1 MAALTEMEIKNLKPS
16 DKVYTVQDSNGLYLE
31 IPVKG
36 NKRWRIRYWFDGT
49 EYRLSLGI
57 YPTVSL
63 KQARGKCAEIR
74 SMLANNQNPS
84 LMRKKEKIE
93 REEELRLLK
102 EKKKIE
108 KKVEKEERATFDFVM
123 SQWYETQFEASESVK
138 KDTLYRMERDIS
150 PFIGKMP
157 ISKIRATDVREVI
170 DRVRNRGALEQA
182 RRHLQKFNSIFQ
194 YARIM
199 EYIEYNPCPD
209 LKGYLPPA
217 KKKNKKGFRCIV
229 ERDEIPEVMQMI
241 EKFKG
246 TYVVQCALKLTPFL
260 FLRPGE
266 LRKLEWSEYKK
277 DSKLLRISGEKIK
290 NLEKGQVFL
299 VPLSDY
305 VMSIFDDIYMYTGS
319 GKYIFPN
326 ANDKHRPMSEGA
338 ILQALNRLGV
348 DSTAHGFRKT
358 ASTILNE
365 MKLYADAIELQLMHI
380 EKDEIR
386 GTYNHAQYLP
396 ERIVIMSIWSEYLL
410 ARKNNLDFSL
420 KKAERKYRRMLPA
433 SIREGYF

>member
-84 LMRKKEKIE
+84 LLRKKEKIE
-93 REEELRLLK
+93 RAEELRLIK
-102 EKKKIE
+102 EKREIE
-108 KKVEKEERATFDFVM
+108 KKVEKEEQATFDFVM

-150 PFIGKMP
+150 PVIGKMP
-157 ISKIRATDVREVI
+157 ISKIRATNVREVI

-182 RRHLQKFNSIFQ
+182 RRHLQKINAIFQ

-199 EYIEYNPCPD
+199 EYVEYNPCPD
-209 LKGYLPPA
+209 LKGYLPSE

-277 DSKLLRISGEKIK
+277 ESKLLRIKGDKIK

-305 VMSIFDDIYMYTGS
+305 VMSIFDDIYMHTGI
-319 GKYIFPN
+319 GRYIFPN
-326 ANDKHRPMSEGA
+326 ARDKYRPMSEGA

-365 MKLYADAIELQLMHI
+365 MNLKADAIERQLMHV

-386 GTYNHAQYLP
+386 GIYNHAQYLP
-396 ERIVIMSIWSEYLL
+396 ERIVIMSIWTEYLL
-410 ARKNNLDFSL
+410 ARKNNLEFSL
-420 KKAERKYRRMLPA
+420 NKARRKYRRMLPA